1 MESNVKVLL
10 EFCNK
15 NILIVAIVS
24 ASVLGFVIPEI
35 GQQLYDLNFI
45 PALIFTVFLC
55 QGTSVES
62 SKLKEWKHYLKG
74 LTLGFVVSQVLAPI
88 LAYFLMSM
96 VDWQED
102 YVVGFF
108 LISCMAPTLV
118 SGTVLTQQAK
128 GDTSLAIVLT
138 VILNILAVF
147 TLPINLKLTLGKL
160 VEVPSGELFYKLF
173 FFVFV
178 PSVIGYFV
186 RIKKTD
192 WVKSKKTWVKYIP
205 IVCLSLP
212 IFMSTAKQVERIKA
226 AFSYDT
232 FLSFAGFSL
241 IEHLLLFI
249 FAFYVASKLFKLP
262 MDRCR
267 ALAIVSSQ
275 KTIPITIAVWSSVF
289 AESYPMALVPAIIFH
304 FCQIY
309 ADGII
314 TNKWGK
320 K

>member
-1 MESNVKVLL
+1 MKALL
-10 EFCNK
+10 KFCDK
-15 NILIVAIVS
+15 NILIVAILS
-24 ASVLGFVIPEI
+24 ASVLGFVIPRI
-35 GQQLYDLNFI
+35 GESLYDLNFI

-74 LTLGFVVSQVLAPI
+74 LSLGFVVSQVFSPI
-88 LAYFLMSM
+88 LAYFLMSL
-96 VDWQED
+96 VDWQQD

-138 VILNILAVF
+138 VILNVLAVF
-147 TLPINLKLTLGKL
+147 TLPINLKLTLGKV
-160 VEVPSGELFYKLF
+160 VEVPSGELFFKLF

-178 PSVIGYFV
+178 PSLIGYFIRV
-186 RIKKTD
+186 RKEA
-192 WVKSKKTWVKYIP
+192 WVKSKKTWIKYVP

-226 AFSYDT
+226 AFSFDI
-232 FLSFAGFSL
+232 FLSFASFAL
-241 IEHLLLFI
+241 LEHLALFAV
-249 FAFYVASKLFKLP
+249 AFYLGSKLLKLSVE
-262 MDRCR
+262 RCR

-309 ADGII
+309 ADGLIA
-314 TNKWGK
+314 NRWGREEA
-320 K
+320 